1 MGKGNLAGLC
11 GAPCSLCSQAV
22 LVFGLVTAAKLS
34 QELGNGVW
42 CSQAEQCAGPVL
54 LQWDV
59 DTASR
64 AGKVLQSHISP
75 YALLP
80 QRNGCKWG

>member
-11 GAPCSLCSQAV
+11 GAPCRLCSQVV

-34 QELGNGVW
+34 QELGNGAW
-42 CSQAEQCAGPVL
+42 SNQAEQCVCPVL

-59 DTASR
+59 DTASK
-64 AGKVLQSHISP
+64 AGKVQQSHISP
-75 YALLP
+75 CALLP
-80 QRNGCKWG
+80 QRNGRKWG